1 MQITTQTITIAI
13 VDDSDPYREAL
24 SYYFSQLD
32 DIEILFEA
40 SDGLELIENLKTK
53 QPQVI
58 LLDMDMPNLNGLE
71 TLNKLRDEYPS
82 IKFIILT
89 MYNEKSVIWSF
100 IANGANSY
108 LNKSADA
115 EEIYTAIVKCC
126 DADFY
131 MNDWIN
137 DALITKVKHTSATQ
151 KYLLSSAV

>member
-1 MQITTQTITIAI
+1 MHATSQTVSIAI

-40 SDGLELIENLKTK
+40 TDGLELIENLKTK

-58 LLDMDMPNLNGLE
+58 LLDMDMPNMNGLE
-71 TLNKLRDEYPS
+71 TLNELRDKYPH

-100 IANGANSY
+100 LANGANSY

-115 EEIYTAIVKCC
+115 EEIYTAIMKCC
-126 DADFY
+126 ETDFY

-137 DALITKVKHTSATQ
+137 DALVTRVK
-151 KYLLSSAV
+151 KLI

>member
-1 MQITTQTITIAI
+1 MQTSVQTITIAI

-24 SYYFSQLD
+24 SFYFSQLD

-82 IKFIILT
+82 IKFIMLT
-89 MYNEKSVIWSF
+89 MYNEKSIIRSF
-100 IANGANSY
+100 LSNGANSY
-108 LNKSADA
+108 LNKSADG
-115 EEIYTAIVKCC
+115 EEIYTAIVKCS
-126 DADFY
+126 DADYY
-131 MNDWIN
+131 MNDWIS
-137 DALITKVKHTSATQ
+137 DALIRKVKKTVTIQ
-151 KYLLSSAV
+151 

>member
-1 MQITTQTITIAI
+1 MHATSQIVSIAI

-40 SDGLELIENLKTK
+40 TDGLELIENLKTK

-58 LLDMDMPNLNGLE
+58 LLDMDMPNMNGLE
-71 TLNKLRDEYPS
+71 TLNELRDKYPH

-100 IANGANSY
+100 LANGANSY

-115 EEIYTAIVKCC
+115 EEIYTAIMKCC
-126 DADFY
+126 ETDFY

-137 DALITKVKHTSATQ
+137 DALVTRVK
-151 KYLLSSAV
+151 KLI

>member
-1 MQITTQTITIAI
+1 MNATSQIVSIAI

-40 SDGLELIENLKTK
+40 TDGLELIENLKTK

-58 LLDMDMPNLNGLE
+58 LLDMDMPNMNGLE
-71 TLNKLRDEYPS
+71 TLNELRDKYPY

-100 IANGANSY
+100 LANGANSY

-115 EEIYTAIVKCC
+115 EEIYTAIMKCC
-126 DADFY
+126 ETDFY

-137 DALITKVKHTSATQ
+137 DALINRVKR
-151 KYLLSSAV
+151 AV

>member
-1 MQITTQTITIAI
+1 MQNNTQKITIAI

-100 IANGANSY
+100 ISNGANSY

-151 KYLLSSAV
+151 KYLSSSAV

>member
-1 MQITTQTITIAI
+1 MHATSQIITIAI
-13 VDDSDPYREAL
+13 VDDSNPYREAL

-40 SDGLELIENLKTK
+40 TDGLELIEKLKIK

-89 MYNEKSVIWSF
+89 MYHEKSVIWSF
-100 IANGANSY
+100 LANGANSY
-108 LNKSADA
+108 LNKSANA

-126 DADFY
+126 ETDFY

-137 DALITKVKHTSATQ
+137 DALVNRVKKAS
-151 KYLLSSAV
+151 

>member
-1 MQITTQTITIAI
+1 MQATTQKITIAI

-40 SDGLELIENLKTK
+40 SDGLELIKNLKTK

-100 IANGANSY
+100 LANGANSY

-137 DALITKVKHTSATQ
+137 DALVTKVKHTSATQ
-151 KYLLSSAV
+151 KYLLS